1 MANTTYQQVTNL
13 PDEATQRFRNAI
25 FPSLV
30 ELAGRPPTVYGATWN
45 AETQQFD
52 RDPTVPLTAG
62 TNADIEAANAKIR
75 SGQGVGQFGLD
86 RGGANI
92 SNAAGMD
99 IYGAG
104 APAYGQAGAAYGKAA
119 GMDIYGAGAPAY
131 GQAGASYGNAAGM
144 DIYGAGAP
152 AYGQAGQYYDQA
164 AAGKSGLA
172 GQGQF
177 NAATGLFEQA
187 AGTNT
192 AGQYQPYGAAATGL
206 YGESTYPTGL
216 SAASPYLQAA
226 GQSSAQNINQYMNP
240 YNEQVTNRIAQ
251 LGARNLSENILP
263 QISSDFIKAGG
274 YGSTRQR
281 DLVGRAARDTQ
292 EAILGQQAQALQA
305 GYGQGLTASASDLA
319 RYGQLAG
326 TAGGLGTQQQQ
337 LLQGAASG
345 ISGVGQ
351 AGAGL
356 SAADASRQ
364 IAAGQGLANIGQS
377 NIQAS
382 QADLARVLAAGQGQ
396 AGIGAG
402 LGNLMQANAA
412 NQIAVGQGRANIGAG
427 LGNLMQANQQGQLA
441 VGQGQAGIGAGL
453 GNLMQANQQGQLAA
467 GQANIGL
474 GQATQ
479 SMNLRDSAALQAVGE
494 SGQSQ
499 QQRVIDANRGQVG
512 AENAAPFYNV
522 GQAANIA
529 SNTPAGG
536 STGST
541 TTSAPSASLAG
552 QLGGLAATAVGA
564 YGLAKAKGG
573 AIKKG
578 SLKKVSYGKLPKRG
592 LGMFARA
599 S

>member
-1 MANTTYQQVTNL
+1 MAKDTRTYSQVTNL
-13 PDEATQRFRNAI
+13 PDQATQAFRGAI
-25 FPSLV
+25 FPSLA
-30 ELAGRPPTVYGATWN
+30 ELAARPPSVYGSVWN
-45 AETQQFD
+45 PETQQFD
-52 RDPTVPLTAG
+52 RDPNVPLTAG
-62 TNADIEAANAKIR
+62 TNADIEAANAQVR
-75 SGQGVGQFGLD
+75 AGQGAGQFGLV

-92 SNAAGMD
+92 A
-99 IYGAG
+99 
-104 APAYGQAGAAYGKAA
+104 
-119 GMDIYGAGAPAY
+119 
-131 GQAGASYGNAAGM
+131 NAAGM

-177 NAATGLFEQA
+177 NAATGMFEQA
-187 AGTNT
+187 ANTNT
-192 AGQYQPYGAAATGL
+192 AGQYQPYGAAATDL
-206 YGESTYPTGL
+206 YGQSTDALGL
-216 SAASPYLQAA
+216 SSASPYLQAA
-226 GQSSAQNINQYMNP
+226 GQSSAQNIGQYMNP

-263 QISSDFIKAGG
+263 SIGSDFIKAGG

-305 GYGQGLTASASDLA
+305 GYGQGLGASAADLA
-319 RYGQLAG
+319 RYGQLGA
-326 TAGGLGTQQQQ
+326 TAGSLGTQQQG

-345 ISGVGQ
+345 ISGIGQ
-351 AGAGL
+351 AGAGFAG
-356 SAADASRQ
+356 SDAARRLQ
-364 IAAGQGLANIGQS
+364 AGQGMFGIGQA

-382 QADLARVLAAGQGQ
+382 QADLARMLAAGQGQ

-412 NQIAVGQGRANIGAG
+412 NQ
-427 LGNLMQANQQGQLA
+427 
-441 VGQGQAGIGAGL
+441 
-453 GNLMQANQQGQLAA
+453 LAA

-474 GQATQ
+474 GKDAQ
-479 SMNLRDSAALQAVGE
+479 SMHLRDAGALAAVGE
-494 SGQSQ
+494 GTEARE
-499 QQRVIDANRGQVG
+499 QRGIDANRGQVA

-522 GQAANIA
+522 GQASSIA
-529 SNTPAGG
+529 GGAPAGG

-541 TTSAPSASLAG
+541 TTSAPSPSAAS
-552 QLGGLAATAVGA
+552 QIGGLAVGA
-564 YGLAKAKGG
+564 LGTYNALNKANG

-578 SLKKVSYGKLPKRG
+578 SLKKSSYGKLPKRG
-592 LGMFARA
+592 LSMFARA

>member
-1 MANTTYQQVTNL
+1 MATNTTYSTVTNL
-13 PDEATQRFRNAI
+13 PDQATQAFRNAI

-30 ELAGRPPTVYGATWN
+30 GLAGNAPRVYGATWN

-52 RDPTVPLTAG
+52 RDPSVLLTAD
-62 TNADIEAANAKIR
+62 TNADIEAANAQVR
-75 SGQGVGQFGLD
+75 AGQGAGQFGLD

-92 SNAAGMD
+92 A
-99 IYGAG
+99 
-104 APAYGQAGAAYGKAA
+104 
-119 GMDIYGAGAPAY
+119 
-131 GQAGASYGNAAGM
+131 NAAGM

-164 AAGKSGLA
+164 AAGQSGLA

-177 NAATGLFEQA
+177 NAATGLFDQA
-187 AGTNT
+187 ANTNT
-192 AGQYQPYGAAATGL
+192 AGQYQPYGAASTGL

-216 SAASPYLQAA
+216 SSASPYLQAA

-263 QISSDFIKAGG
+263 SISSDFIKAGG

-292 EAILGQQAQALQA
+292 ESILGQQAQALQS
-305 GYGQGLTASASDLA
+305 GYSQGLGASAADLS

-326 TAGGLGTQQQQ
+326 TAGSLGTQQQQ

-351 AGAGL
+351 AGAGF
-356 SAADASRQ
+356 SGSDAARRLQ
-364 IAAGQGLANIGQS
+364 AGQGMFGIGQA

-382 QADLARVLAAGQGQ
+382 QADLARMLAAGQGQ

-412 NQIAVGQGRANIGAG
+412 NQ
-427 LGNLMQANQQGQLA
+427 
-441 VGQGQAGIGAGL
+441 
-453 GNLMQANQQGQLAA
+453 LAA

-474 GQATQ
+474 GQSTQ
-479 SMNLRDSAALQAVGE
+479 QMNLRDAAALQAVGE
-494 SGQSQ
+494 SGQAQ
-499 QQRVIDANRGQVG
+499 QQRGIDASRGQVA

-522 GQAANIA
+522 GQASAIA
-529 SNTPAGG
+529 GGAPAGG

-541 TTSAPSASLAG
+541 TTSAPGASLAS
-552 QLGGLAATAVGA
+552 QIGGLAVGI
-564 YGLAKAKGG
+564 GAKVLAKGG
-573 AIKKG
+573 AVKKG
-578 SLKKVSYGKLPKRG
+578 SLKKSSYGKLPKRG

>member
-1 MANTTYQQVTNL
+1 MASNTTYQTVTNV
-13 PDEATQRFRNAI
+13 PDPATQAFRNAI
-25 FPSLV
+25 YPSLAG
-30 ELAGRPPTVYGATWN
+30 LAGRTPTVYGAKWN
-45 AETQQFD
+45 PETGQFD
-52 RDPTVPLTAG
+52 RDPSVPLTAG
-62 TNADIEAANAKIR
+62 TNADIEAANAQVR
-75 SGQGVGQFGLD
+75 AGQGAGQFGLV
-86 RGGANI
+86 RGGQNI
-92 SNAAGMD
+92 A
-99 IYGAG
+99 
-104 APAYGQAGAAYGKAA
+104 
-119 GMDIYGAGAPAY
+119 
-131 GQAGASYGNAAGM
+131 NAAGM

-164 AAGKSGLA
+164 AAGQSGLA

-177 NAATGLFEQA
+177 NAATGMFEQA
-187 AGTNT
+187 AGTDT
-192 AGQYQPYGAAATGL
+192 AGQYQPYGASATDL
-206 YGESTYPTGL
+206 YGQSTSPTGL

-292 EAILGQQAQALQA
+292 ESILGQQAQALQQ

-326 TAGGLGTQQQQ
+326 TAGSLGTQQQQ
-337 LLQGAASG
+337 ILQGAASG
-345 ISGVGQ
+345 ISGIGQ

-356 SAADASRQ
+356 SAADAARQ

-402 LGNLMQANAA
+402 LGNLMQAN
-412 NQIAVGQGRANIGAG
+412 
-427 LGNLMQANQQGQLA
+427 
-441 VGQGQAGIGAGL
+441 
-453 GNLMQANQQGQLAA
+453 QQGQLAA

-474 GQATQ
+474 GQAAQ
-479 SMNLRDSAALQAVGE
+479 GMNLKDIAALQAVGE
-494 SGQSQ
+494 SEQAQ
-499 QQRVIDANRGQVG
+499 KQRVIDANRGQVA

-522 GQAANIA
+522 GQASSIA
-529 SNTPAGG
+529 AGAPAGG
-536 STGST
+536 TTGTT
-541 TTSAPSASLAG
+541 TTSAPSPSMAG
-552 QLGGLAATAVGA
+552 QLAGLAGTAVGA

-578 SLKKVSYGKLPKRG
+578 SLKKSSYGKLPKRG
-592 LGMFARA
+592 LSMFARA